1 MPLPPTFGGWSPF
14 TGKRFAHDPN
24 AGDIEHWKTM
34 GEAGQLVAGI
44 VAGFTPEEV
53 AAKRGWSTMEL
64 WQHELAVESYLGIQ
78 LRDRRSKPAPPR
90 RRRGRPRR
98 A

>member
-1 MPLPPTFGGWSPF
+1 MPLPPTFGGWTPF
-14 TGKRFAHDPN
+14 TGARFGRDASP
-24 AGDIEHWKTM
+24 ADIERWKSL

-64 WQHELAVESYLGIQ
+64 WRHELAVETYLGIQ
-78 LRDRRSKPAPPR
+78 LRDRQPQPAPPR
-90 RRRGRPRR
+90 RRTRKRK
-98 A
+98 